1 MSYVEAGD
9 VCKYLGAA
17 DCRNLEGACVWH
29 KSDKVKSHCQSYRK
43 EIKIPVVSSVSAED
57 VGTYTI
63 SDSALFTD
71 MDDTTTLVLQ
81 TAPKSILASKAT
93 IIGYTA
99 DPSKP
104 ILGGQYRV
112 INGPGGA
119 IQIIINAG
127 IDAAT
132 KQETYPIAVIQYGV
146 DEPKKFSAHII
157 KHFTKANAKAGL
169 NAYIQSTNY
178 NVKIGIPSI
187 AASGINV
194 SSINKFS
201 GDIPQFVIGRNDAD
215 KVYVISK
222 EFTDALTNATTTL
235 DADALRKESS
245 QLVEALNKEVD
256 KNWPFELEGKF
267 MDNDPS
273 TGIKISMVMPI
284 KDAPVKK

>member
-1 MSYVEAGD
+1 M
-9 VCKYLGAA
+9 
-17 DCRNLEGACVWH
+17 
-29 KSDKVKSHCQSYRK
+29 
-43 EIKIPVVSSVSAED
+43 
-57 VGTYTI
+57 
-63 SDSALFTD
+63 
-71 MDDTTTLVLQ
+71 
-81 TAPKSILASKAT
+81 
-93 IIGYTA
+93 
-99 DPSKP
+99 
-104 ILGGQYRV
+104 
-112 INGPGGA
+112 
-119 IQIIINAG
+119 
-127 IDAAT
+127 
-132 KQETYPIAVIQYGV
+132 
-146 DEPKKFSAHII
+146 
-157 KHFTKANAKAGL
+157 

-245 QLVEALNKEVD
+245 QLVGALNKEVD
-256 KNWPFELEGKF
+256 TNWPFELDGKF